1 MTLRDLLRI
10 IALKNKLF
18 LNKAADLS
26 SVAKFVADNK
36 VVSVGHELVRIGSK
50 ADGGY
55 LLPDVLDGI
64 SKCFSP
70 GVDVSSEFEDALA
83 EQYGI
88 ECYLADY
95 SVDGPASENALFHFD
110 KKFLGTRNDDKF
122 MRLEDWVDKY
132 AGKDTSDLLL
142 QMDIEGAE
150 FAVLLDTPQ
159 SILKRFRMM
168 AIEFHSMET
177 AFEIGAFPIIQSV
190 FEKLAEHFTIA
201 HIHTNNYQRIWK
213 RGDVDIPSVMEITF
227 LRNDF
232 VKRDDKALTFPHPL
246 DVLNEQD
253 KPPRHLPKCWWPD
266 Q

>member
-10 IALKNKLF
+10 IALKNRLF
-18 LNKAADLS
+18 LNKAADIS
-26 SVAKFVADNK
+26 SVAQFVADNK
-36 VVSVGHELVRIGSK
+36 VVSIGHELIRIGSK

-70 GVDVSSEFEDALA
+70 GVDVSSEFEDELA
-83 EQYGI
+83 ERYGM
-88 ECYLADY
+88 ECFLADY
-95 SVDGPASENALFHFD
+95 SVDGPASENQKFHFD
-110 KKFLGTRNDDKF
+110 KKFLGARNNDKF
-122 MRLEDWVDKY
+122 IRLEDWVDKY
-132 AGKDTSDLLL
+132 SDDDTSDFLL

-159 SILKRFRMM
+159 SILKRFRVM

-190 FEKLAEHFTIA
+190 FDKLSEHFTIA

-213 RGDVDIPSVMEITF
+213 RGDVEIPSVMEITF
-227 LRNDF
+227 LRNDW
-232 VKRDDKALTFPHPL
+232 VKKDNKPLTFPHPL